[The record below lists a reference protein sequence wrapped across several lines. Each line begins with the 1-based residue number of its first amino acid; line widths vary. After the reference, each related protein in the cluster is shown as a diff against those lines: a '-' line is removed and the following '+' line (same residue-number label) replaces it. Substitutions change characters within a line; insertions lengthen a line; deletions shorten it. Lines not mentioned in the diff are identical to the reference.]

1 VPVAAAS
8 ETVAVN
14 VMLAPTAGEVVDA
27 ASAVVVAVRLDEEV
41 IVSVSASDVLAASV
55 VDPP

>member
-1 VPVAAAS
+1 
-8 ETVAVN
+8 
-14 VMLAPTAGEVVDA
+14 MLAPTAGEVVDA